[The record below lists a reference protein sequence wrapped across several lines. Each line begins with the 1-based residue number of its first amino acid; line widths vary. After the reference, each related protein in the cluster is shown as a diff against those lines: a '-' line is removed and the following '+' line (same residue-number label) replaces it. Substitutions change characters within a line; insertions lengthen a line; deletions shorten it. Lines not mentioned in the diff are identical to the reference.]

1 VVAIKTMAKPAEAS
15 HQAATTGNGELPADM
30 FFREAEVLRACSH
43 K

>member
-1 VVAIKTMAKPAEAS
+1 MVAIKTMAKTTEAPT
-15 HQAATTGNGELPADM
+15 AAVNGELPADM